1 MKLAPMLGGINGAN
15 PSWLCWRNNKAW
27 GIKWKFPWHKSLFLG
42 QWYRITG
49 GNNMATLS
57 AAFPL
62 KCLHLIKHFSRAL
75 WILTGCEIC
84 LKLHWIYLNGT
95 NQISCCPSLTS
106 GHLFSLFAVQETLDR
121 KHFQQEGMRVHTSSV
136 KGPPQV
142 CAQTS
147 CIVLS
152 GDYHGHDVITR
163 CVLKKAQT
171 LTTALLR
178 VNESVSVYFL
188 CLCLSLWLQR

>member
-1 MKLAPMLGGINGAN
+1 MLGGINGAN
-15 PSWLCWRNNKAW
+15 PLWLCWRNNKAR

-42 QWYRITG
+42 QWYSFTA

-57 AAFPL
+57 VAFPL
-62 KCLHLIKHFSRAL
+62 KWSYLIKHFSRAL
-75 WILTGCEIC
+75 WIMTCSVVKSAWNCIEYI
-84 LKLHWIYLNGT
+84 WT
-95 NQISCCPSLTS
+95 AQIRSAAILFS
-106 GHLFSLFAVQETLDR
+106 GNLFSLFAVQETLDR

-142 CAQTS
+142 CAQTF

-163 CVLKKAQT
+163 CVLKEAQT